1 MAESKSNSLPQF
13 NSQTELVDFFDTH
26 DMGDY
31 ADALPEVSFE
41 VDLQRSHYLVSV
53 DEGIMQNLLEIA
65 REKQISVELLLDG
78 WLKEKV
84 EEVGSI
90 N

>member
-1 MAESKSNSLPQF
+1 MAESKGNSLPKF
-13 NSQTELVDFFDTH
+13 SSQTELVNFFDTH

-31 ADALPEVSFE
+31 VDAFPEVSFD

-53 DEGIMQNLLEIA
+53 DESIMHNLLEIA
-65 REKQISVELLLDG
+65 QEQQTSVELLLDG

-84 EEVGSI
+84 KEANSI
-90 N
+90 S

>member
-1 MAESKSNSLPQF
+1 MVESKGNSLPKF
-13 NSQTELVDFFDTH
+13 SSQTELVDFFDTH

-31 ADALPEVSFE
+31 ADALPEVSFD

-53 DEGIMQNLLEIA
+53 DEGIMQNLLAIA
-65 REKQISVELLLDG
+65 REQKISVELLLNG

-84 EEVGSI
+84 EEVGPI

>member
-1 MAESKSNSLPQF
+1 MAENRSNTLPQIS
-13 NSQTELVDFFDTH
+13 SQAELIDFFDPH

-31 ADALPEVSFE
+31 ADALPEVSFD
-41 VDLQRSHYLVSV
+41 VDLQCSHYLVSV
-53 DEGIMQNLLEIA
+53 DEGIMQNLLAIA
-65 REKQISVELLLDG
+65 REQQISVEILLDG

-84 EEVGSI
+84 KEVGPS